1 MDLNEKIRRVPDF
14 PKKGIE
20 FYDITT
26 VLQDAEAFRE
36 TVDGMAEAIRQVPC
50 DVIVGLESRGFLFA
64 APVAYAL
71 GKSLVLVRKQGKL
84 PYKTISASYDLEYG
98 SDCFEVHEDAIQKG
112 QNVVI
117 VDDLLATGGTSEA
130 TADLVNRL
138 GGVVTAMVYFI
149 ELEELKGREKLSCP
163 VVTSLVK
170 L

>member
-84 PYKTISASYDLEYG
+84 PYKRYRPVMIWNTE
-98 SDCFEVHEDAIQKG
+98 AIALKSMRTPFRRG
-112 QNVVI
+112 RMW
-117 VDDLLATGGTSEA
+117 LL
-130 TADLVNRL
+130 
-138 GGVVTAMVYFI
+138 
-149 ELEELKGREKLSCP
+149 
-163 VVTSLVK
+163 
-170 L
+170 